1 MPKMHLRQPGFTYSA
16 CGPFTKNK
24 ERIQKLEEHV
34 FNRTWLMEILM
45 IQLEEQLLLK
55 YCVIKHLILL
65 KIQNEMD
72 IKEVLLQ
79 WLINFLIKKTSDL
92 LTMSDQQLAEEL
104 NKSIIR
110 KFKKR
115 KVQSPFVDNIWGEF

>member
-1 MPKMHLRQPGFTYSA
+1 MAYGDFNDSA
-16 CGPFTKNK
+16 
-24 ERIQKLEEHV
+24 R
-34 FNRTWLMEILM
+34 RTASV
-45 IQLEEQLLLK
+45 K
-55 YCVIKHLILL
+55 ILL

-79 WLINFLIKKTSDL
+79 WIINFLIKKTSDL

>member
-1 MPKMHLRQPGFTYSA
+1 MHVRQSGFTYSA

-24 ERIQKLEEHV
+24 ERIQKLEEYV

>member
-1 MPKMHLRQPGFTYSA
+1 
-16 CGPFTKNK
+16 
-24 ERIQKLEEHV
+24 
-34 FNRTWLMEILM
+34 MEILI
-45 IQLEEQLLLK
+45 IQLEEQLLIK

-65 KIQNEMD
+65 KIKNEMD
-72 IKEVLLQ
+72 IKEILLQ
-79 WLINFLIKKTSDL
+79 WFINFLIKNNSDL

-115 KVQSPFVDNIWGEF
+115 KV